1 MGGVGMNDVVS
12 VRFKREVPLGGKAAS
27 AWLSARGLEAS
38 PSRWNVLIA
47 LDTGDA
53 NETRFH
59 LAIDGNEWGYCFVR
73 GSGMSWIRVTTA
85 PIVHERDDF
94 GLLSQTPT
102 LASIGQLIQQLED
115 RHQIQFDRRN
125 AQLKTNLP
133 GADHKIR
140 LWIVASL

>member
-1 MGGVGMNDVVS
+1 MNDVVS
-12 VRFKREVPLGGKAAS
+12 VRFRREVPLGGKAAS

-38 PSRWNVLIA
+38 TSRWSVLIA

-53 NETRFH
+53 NDTRFH

-85 PIVHERDDF
+85 AFVHERDDF
-94 GLLSQTPT
+94 GLLVQTPS
-102 LASIGQLIQQLED
+102 LASVGELIQRLEE
-115 RHQIQFDRRN
+115 RYQIQFDRRN
-125 AQLKTNLP
+125 AQLKTNII

-140 LWIVASL
+140 LWVVASL

>member
-1 MGGVGMNDVVS
+1 MNDVVS